1 MTNEIEKEY
10 NNLSKKFKLPKF
22 KEMDKEFEISTLEST
37 SFLAK
42 NILRKI
48 VEKLEFYS
56 DLIDRV
62 IHPDPSSLN
71 NISEIK
77 AFSDSE
83 KNNMYI
89 LYKKLMKSNRNII
102 ELILDNDEKK
112 QTEFLNK
119 FLNEWLNIKID
130 LKNYISKMKE
140 SWEKETTIEQDLGYF
155 G

>member
-1 MTNEIEKEY
+1 M
-10 NNLSKKFKLPKF
+10 
-22 KEMDKEFEISTLEST
+22 
-37 SFLAK
+37 
-42 NILRKI
+42 
-48 VEKLEFYS
+48 EKLEFYS

-89 LYKKLMKSNRNII
+89 LYKKIMKNNRNII